1 MVNDPSDG
9 PGGISSFKSVTRDL
23 HSQRRLLFFDLSA
36 AASALAALQ
45 SDDAAFVVV
54 VIVVVVGNV
63 ERSGRRAGLRLQREF
78 GGGTGAGLSAV
89 ERFPCP
95 AGGTLAVAAL
105 HLGVTGLRS
114 SRRRAGGVRSPASV
128 GAGGGTTRWFSS
140 CLAALCYANLPKC
153 RNIYGG
159 HNHRG
164 GASLTISLPG
174 GVAWLEARRRAPP
187 LLGELDFVMSG
198 GDGPGAAQH
207 GDGVAAAYGRL

>member
-9 PGGISSFKSVTRDL
+9 PGGISSFKSVTQDL

-89 ERFPCP
+89 ERIPCP

-128 GAGGGTTRWFSS
+128 GAGGGQQGGSAPVSPLSATQTSQNAEIYMVDTTIEAELHSPS
-140 CLAALCYANLPKC
+140 PCL
-153 RNIYGG
+153 
-159 HNHRG
+159 
-164 GASLTISLPG
+164 GASLGWKHGGERRPSWVSLIS
-174 GVAWLEARRRAPP
+174 
-187 LLGELDFVMSG
+187 S
-198 GDGPGAAQH
+198 
-207 GDGVAAAYGRL
+207 